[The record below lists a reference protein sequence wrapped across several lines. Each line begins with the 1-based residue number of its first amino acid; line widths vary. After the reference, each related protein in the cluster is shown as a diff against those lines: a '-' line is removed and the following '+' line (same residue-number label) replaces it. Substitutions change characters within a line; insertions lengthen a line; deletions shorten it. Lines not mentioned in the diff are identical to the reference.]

1 MLQTILSN
9 FAVCSLTT
17 LLVLI
22 WLVSSMRSKL
32 AISSF
37 CSIRQRQDN
46 ISSKVK
52 VLLFSGAKFVIH
64 CEALSK
70 IQKLIFHKQF
80 EKYKK
85 LQPIWILWHKK
96 NIKRL
101 MFTPSQ
107 SKWSFDFIFTSNT
120 KGTMILMAFL
130 NSVTES
136 DYHGSCRVYPARIN
150 NSSVSKTIE

>member
-9 FAVCSLTT
+9 FAVFSLTTLLVCSLTT

-37 CSIRQRQDN
+37 CSIKPTQDN
-46 ISSKVK
+46 ISSKVT

-64 CEALSK
+64 CEALLK

-80 EKYKK
+80 EKYKN
-85 LQPIWILWHKK
+85 LQPIWILWDTKK
-96 NIKRL
+96 YKTFNVHPLAVKMEFRLHIYQQYKRHHD
-101 MFTPSQ
+101 
-107 SKWSFDFIFTSNT
+107 FD
-120 KGTMILMAFL
+120 GL
-130 NSVTES
+130 
-136 DYHGSCRVYPARIN
+136 
-150 NSSVSKTIE
+150 